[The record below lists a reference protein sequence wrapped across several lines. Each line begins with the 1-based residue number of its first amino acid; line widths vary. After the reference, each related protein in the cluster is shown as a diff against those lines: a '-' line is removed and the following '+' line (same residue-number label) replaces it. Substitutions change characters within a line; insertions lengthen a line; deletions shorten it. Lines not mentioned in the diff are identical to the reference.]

1 MTDRRTS
8 TPTDAAATVAGDG
21 DVPLRAF
28 SIAIAALGGQGGGVL
43 AGWIVETAEAAG
55 YIAQATSVPGVAQRT
70 GATIYC
76 VEIFPQ
82 AAAERAGAEPVLSL
96 MPVPGD
102 VDVVLAAEWM
112 EAGRAIARGFVT
124 PDRTTLVA
132 STHRD
137 YAISEKSALA
147 DGIADADA
155 VQRAAA
161 VQARHLVAFDM
172 QALAGAE
179 GGVISAALFGA
190 LAGSGALAIPV
201 AEFEETIRRGG
212 RAVATNLAVFRAAH
226 DRAVRG
232 ADPAAA
238 SLASP
243 PPSPPG
249 HRRPSV
255 SAGLGR
261 ARTPKAQ
268 RLLDRVAESFP
279 TATHATVVEGVKRAV
294 DYQDPRYAHAYL
306 DRLAP
311 VLAAERAASTG
322 ARGGAGGDRTY
333 PLTRTVARHLA
344 LWMTYEDTIR
354 VADLKTRAARFERT
368 AAEVQAGADDIVY
381 VTEFMHPRVEELA
394 DTLPAP
400 LGRWVWATPWVR
412 GVLGRLVA
420 RGRHI
425 HTAKLRGFL
434 PLYALARLRWM
445 RRWTLR
451 YQRETAEIRAWLVA
465 ITQVAGNDTALAEE
479 IARCQTLVRGYGDTH
494 ARGMARFA
502 TLMAAAR
509 QVQGRCDAAT
519 TLAALRQAAL
529 EDEAGQALDTAL
541 SAQGLAT
548 AEPRTPAAKPV
559 KPAEAAE

>member
-8 TPTDAAATVAGDG
+8 NPTDAAAPVAGDG
-21 DVPLRAF
+21 EAPLRAL

-55 YIAQATSVPGVAQRT
+55 YIAQSTSVPGVAQRT

-76 VEIFPQ
+76 VEMFPQ

-112 EAGRAIARGFVT
+112 EAGRAITRGFVT
-124 PDRTTLVA
+124 PDRTTLIA

-147 DGIADADA
+147 DGIADADT

-172 QALAGAE
+172 QAIAGAE

-190 LAGSGALAIPV
+190 FAGSGALAIPV

-212 RAVATNLAVFRAAH
+212 RAVATNLAVFRAAY
-226 DRAVRG
+226 DRAVAG
-232 ADPAAA
+232 EGPAPVAAA
-238 SLASP
+238 P
-243 PPSPPG
+243 PPPP
-249 HRRPSV
+249 PSV

-268 RLLDRVAESFP
+268 RLLDRVAQGFP
-279 TATHATVVEGVKRAV
+279 AATHATVVEGVKRAV
-294 DYQDPRYAHAYL
+294 DYQDPRYAHRYL

-322 ARGGAGGDRTY
+322 AGGGAGGDRTY
-333 PLTRTVARHLA
+333 PLTQAVARHLA
-344 LWMTYEDTIR
+344 LWMTYEDSIR
-354 VADLKTRAARFERT
+354 VADLKTRTARFERT
-368 AAEVQAGADDIVY
+368 AKEVKAAAGDIVY
-381 VTEFMHPRVEELA
+381 VTEFMHPRVEEVA

-400 LGRWVWATPWVR
+400 LGRWVLATPWVR

-420 RGRHI
+420 RGRRI

-434 PLYALARLRWM
+434 LLYGLARLRWM

-451 YQRETAEIRAWLVA
+451 YQTETAEIRAWLVA
-465 ITQVAGNDTALAEE
+465 VTRAAGRDPVFAAE
-479 IARCQTLVRGYGDTH
+479 IARCQTLVRGYSDTH

-509 QVQGRCDAAT
+509 QLEGRQDAAAS
-519 TLAALRQAAL
+519 LAALRQAAL

-541 SAQGLAT
+541 SAQGLAM
-548 AEPRTPAAKPV
+548 AEPSAPPAKPV